1 MVKKF
6 LIFAVIVYVIVT
18 SFIVFDLIEEKKSD
32 QEKITR
38 LIHQNNKMNK
48 KMQSLY
54 QQVQELQKFK
64 DGWFENDHPTIQGLH
79 PKQVQDGIRD
89 ILVYLGAPKKEIPKW
104 VRLLG
109 LTAQVESHL
118 GYYQRQVRGPARGLF
133 QIEPATEKSIWN
145 DYLKYRKELQVKVQS
160 LKHKGVGNLQNN
172 IAYTTAL
179 VYVLY
184 KWRKTDVNNIKNI
197 DDYWRVYKE
206 KFNTKLGKAT
216 YKDFLQKTRGCNM

>member
-6 LIFAVIVYVIVT
+6 LIFAVAVYVAVT

-38 LIHQNNKMNK
+38 LTNQNKTMNK
-48 KMQSLY
+48 KMQSLH
-54 QQVQELQKFK
+54 QQVQELQKFR

-89 ILVYLGAPKKEIPKW
+89 ILVYLGVPKKELPKW

-145 DYLKYRKELQVKVQS
+145 DYLKYRKELQVKIQS

-197 DDYWRVYKE
+197 DGYWRVYKE
-206 KFNTKLGKAT
+206 KFNTRLGKAT
-216 YKDFLQKTRGCNM
+216 YKDFLRKTRGCNM